1 MSPMGLLQTVL
12 STNPEKKQ
20 IAVFFVFAANKQTT
34 QDMLHLE
41 NVYL

>member
-12 STNPEKKQ
+12 GTNPEKKQ
-20 IAVFFVFAANKQTT
+20 IAVFFYICSKQTKN